1 MNAAT
6 AATIATRMQPV
17 SIPLDTSIAV
27 VSQDLQEMG
36 AIVQVNFAIVVVSY
50 LNADIVELSEIH
62 KLTFLD
68 V

>member
-50 LNADIVELSEIH
+50 LNADIV
-62 KLTFLD
+62 
-68 V
+68 